1 MQSRIWYF
9 KANTAT
15 QVFICF
21 LLLFGI
27 PLLPEFVRDEA
38 YLITNVILI
47 FVSATLVQHHNKWYV
62 GTAAVLMLARVIT
75 RIFHNESVVLVED
88 LLTVLFFSWISLVLI
103 KQVIKRPPGVETI
116 LEAIAGY
123 LLLGISCTFVMGA
136 ITAIYPGSFA
146 LNAIPLTIAEGDFGV
161 YSYFVFITYTTVGFG
176 DILPVNHIGMAFAKF
191 VAMSG
196 QIYISV
202 IIAILI
208 GKYLQAGKLND
219 H

>member
-15 QVFICF
+15 QIFICF

-27 PLLPEFVRDEA
+27 PVLPESIQGEA
-38 YLITNVILI
+38 YLVTNVVLI
-47 FVSATLVQHHNKWYV
+47 FVSATLVQHHNYWYV
-62 GTAAVLMLARVIT
+62 TIAGALMLARIVT
-75 RIFHNESVVLVED
+75 RIFENNFIILMED
-88 LLTVLFFSWISLVLI
+88 LLSVLFFSWISIVLI
-103 KQVIKRPPGVETI
+103 KQVVKRPPGVETI

-123 LLLGISCTFVMGA
+123 LLLGISCTFVMGV
-136 ITAIYPGSFA
+136 ITAIYPGAFA
-146 LNAIPLTIAEGDFGV
+146 LNGVPLTITEGDLGL

-176 DILPVNHIGMAFAKF
+176 DILPVSDIGMAFAKF

-208 GKYLQAGKLND
+208 GKYLQAGKFNQ
-219 H
+219 

>member
-27 PLLPEFVRDEA
+27 PVLPDFMQDEA

-47 FVSATLVQHHNKWYV
+47 FVSATLIQHHNKWYV
-62 GTAAVLMLARVIT
+62 GIASILMLARIIT
-75 RIFHNESVVLVED
+75 RIFENDRIVLLED
-88 LLTVLFFSWISLVLI
+88 ILSVLFFSWISLVLI
-103 KQVIKRPPGVETI
+103 KQVVKRPPGVETI
-116 LEAIAGY
+116 LEAVAGY
-123 LLLGISCTFVMGA
+123 LLLGVSCTFVMGA
-136 ITAIYPGSFA
+136 ITSIYPGTFA
-146 LNAIPLTIAEGDFGV
+146 LNGLPLTTKEGDFGV

-176 DILPVNHIGMAFAKF
+176 DILPVNNIGMAFAKF

-208 GKYLQAGKLND
+208 GKYLQAGKQMEG
-219 H
+219 

>member
-15 QVFICF
+15 QIFICF

-27 PLLPEFVRDEA
+27 PVLPESIQGEA
-38 YLITNVILI
+38 YLVTNVVLI
-47 FVSATLVQHHNKWYV
+47 FVSATLVQHHNYWYV
-62 GTAAVLMLARVIT
+62 TIAAVLMLARIVT
-75 RIFHNESVVLVED
+75 RFFENNLIILVED
-88 LLTVLFFSWISLVLI
+88 LLSVLFFSWISIVLI
-103 KQVIKRPPGVETI
+103 KQVVKRPPGVETI

-123 LLLGISCTFVMGA
+123 LLLGISCTFVMGV
-136 ITAIYPGSFA
+136 ITAIYPGAFA
-146 LNAIPLTIAEGDFGV
+146 LNGVPLTITEGDLGL

-176 DILPVNHIGMAFAKF
+176 DILPVSDIGMAFAKF

-208 GKYLQAGKLND
+208 GKYLQAGKFNQ
-219 H
+219 